1 MWPRREYEVVV
12 QTGNFVK
19 PPQENGTPGEW
30 AVTQEWKVKV
40 SSTLTAEG

>member
-1 MWPRREYEVVV
+1 VVV

-19 PPQENGTPGEW
+19 PPQENGAPGEW